1 MNHSK
6 RAIWLAVNS
15 GHGDRLVEITQE
27 HTRLARELIIDR
39 YRLSEEEVEIYKA
52 RIEQL
57 RRERESIL
65 KLFQEGGNEDGQQKN
80 SLPKSIDHRYERPE
94 YGCK

>member
-15 GHGDRLVEITQE
+15 GHGDHLVEITQE

-65 KLFQEGGNEDGQQKN
+65 KQFQEGEDEGGQQKN
-80 SLPKSIDHRYERPE
+80 S
-94 YGCK
+94 

>member
-6 RAIWLAVNS
+6 RAIFLAVNS
-15 GHGDRLVEITQE
+15 EHGDRLVQITQD

-39 YRLSEEEVEIYKA
+39 YRLSDEEVEIYKA

-65 KLFQEGGNEDGQQKN
+65 KLFQEGGDEDEQQKN
-80 SLPKSIDHRYERPE
+80 S
-94 YGCK
+94 

>member
-6 RAIWLAVNS
+6 RAISLAVNS
-15 GHGDRLVEITQE
+15 EHGDRLVQITQE

-39 YRLSEEEVEIYKA
+39 YRLSDEEVEIYKA

-65 KLFQEGGNEDGQQKN
+65 KLFQEGGDEDGQQKN
-80 SLPKSIDHRYERPE
+80 S
-94 YGCK
+94 

>member
-1 MNHSK
+1 MDHSK
-6 RAIWLAVNS
+6 RTIWLAVNS
-15 GHGDRLVEITQE
+15 EYGNRLVELTQE

-39 YRLSEEEVEIYKA
+39 YRLSDEEVEIYKA

-65 KLFQEGGNEDGQQKN
+65 KLFQEGGDEDGQQKN
-80 SLPKSIDHRYERPE
+80 S
-94 YGCK
+94 

>member
-15 GHGDRLVEITQE
+15 EHGDRLVQITQE
-27 HTRLARELIIDR
+27 HTKLARELLIDR
-39 YRLSEEEVEIYKA
+39 YRLSDEEVEIYKA

-65 KLFQEGGNEDGQQKN
+65 KLFQEGGDEDGQQKN
-80 SLPKSIDHRYERPE
+80 S
-94 YGCK
+94 

>member
-6 RAIWLAVNS
+6 RAIGLAVNS
-15 GHGDRLVEITQE
+15 EHGDRLVQITQE
-27 HTRLARELIIDR
+27 HTRLAREIIIDR
-39 YRLSEEEVEIYKA
+39 YRLSDEEVEIYKA

-65 KLFQEGGNEDGQQKN
+65 KLFREGGDEDGQQKN
-80 SLPKSIDHRYERPE
+80 S
-94 YGCK
+94 

>member
-6 RAIWLAVNS
+6 RAIFLAVNS
-15 GHGDRLVEITQE
+15 EHGDRLVQITQE

-65 KLFQEGGNEDGQQKN
+65 KLFQEGENEDGQQKN
-80 SLPKSIDHRYERPE
+80 S
-94 YGCK
+94 